1 MPPKKEAPVTRR
13 SSTRPASAKQ
23 ATSPKAGKGASAAKK
38 SKVADVVKD
47 DGELQSPRRR
57 VASSKNAKPADGKGK
72 PEEGKVV
79 GAPSPARKRGRA
91 ANDKE
96 KRSDEV
102 GSPEPK
108 KRKKV
113 VKQVKEDVV
122 EYDGSLVSLPSASNH
137 LTRTIIIEACTQCRS
152 FKERADKVKQGLENA
167 IPGISVEINPQKP
180 RRGYFEIR
188 EEKTE
193 VILSLPSMN
202 RPFKL
207 MKQLNMDELVKDLIK
222 RFQ

>member
-13 SSTRPASAKQ
+13 SSRRPASAKQ
-23 ATSPKAGKGASAAKK
+23 ATSLKAGEGASAAKK

-79 GAPSPARKRGRA
+79 PARNRGRS

-96 KRSDEV
+96 KRNDEV
-102 GSPEPK
+102 GLPEPK

-122 EYDGSLVSLPSASNH
+122 EYDGSLVSLPSVSNH
-137 LTRTIIIEACTQCRS
+137 LTRTVIIEACTQCRS

-167 IPGISVEINPQKP
+167 IPDISVEINPQK
-180 RRGYFEIR
+180 
-188 EEKTE
+188 
-193 VILSLPSMN
+193 SMN

-222 RFQ
+222 RFK

>member
-1 MPPKKEAPVTRR
+1 MTPKKEAPVTRR
-13 SSTRPASAKQ
+13 SSKRPASAKQ
-23 ATSPKAGKGASAAKK
+23 ATSLKAGKGASAAKK

-57 VASSKNAKPADGKGK
+57 VASSKNAKPGDGKGK

-79 GAPSPARKRGRA
+79 GAPSPARSRGRA

-96 KRSDEV
+96 KRNEEV
-102 GSPEPK
+102 GLPEPK

-113 VKQVKEDVV
+113 VKQVKEDVA

-152 FKERADKVKQGLENA
+152 FKERADKVKHGLENA
-167 IPGISVEINPQKP
+167 IPGISVEINPQK
-180 RRGYFEIR
+180 
-188 EEKTE
+188 
-193 VILSLPSMN
+193 SMN

-207 MKQLNMDELVKDLIK
+207 MKQLNMDELVKDLIS